1 MHRLDLYIYDYF
13 KYVSDIFSNT
23 PLYMPT
29 PNLGSNT
36 QISARWLVVNIRI
49 SGRKNHEY
57 VSFLL
62 AIYTGARTTIR
73 ILHRSMDACHILAL
87 TVSTVFF
94 LW

>member
-1 MHRLDLYIYDYF
+1 MDYF
-13 KYVSDIFSNT
+13 KCVSDISSNT
-23 PLYMPT
+23 PLYSPT
-29 PNLGSNT
+29 HSLGSNT

-62 AIYTGARTTIR
+62 AIYTRAHTTIR

-87 TVSTVFF
+87 TVRAVFF